1 MSGLVSNSGSES
13 SESDE
18 DVDKS
23 ARPPFF
29 TANLKCLGSKQGYAV
44 PGGKWAGDW
53 GLVVDLAAASRGGGT
68 RLKCLNCARGDCG
81 HCKIVRGIIF

>member
-1 MSGLVSNSGSES
+1 MSGLVSNSDSES

-44 PGGKWAGDW
+44 PSRKWAGDW
-53 GLVVDLAAASRGGGT
+53 G
-68 RLKCLNCARGDCG
+68 
-81 HCKIVRGIIF
+81 